1 MRMINAVIDVF
12 FLFDLI
18 VISRT
23 GIIERRKEN
32 DERYVNFVTSNVMKR
47 YLSGWFFVDLVA
59 TIPWK
64 DVCALAYRYGFDMG
78 LARWQWFTLELVRL
92 VRSVRFAKM
101 KKAVTRLEDVMQ
113 VGW

>member
-113 VGW
+113 VRW